1 MAARRQLL
9 AWADPRPGSSHIC
22 RSCANEQLEIHRA
35 ASGALEVRPLTRS
48 AGGCTALAAA
58 SAGVFFGRQRRSGW
72 RFRAPSTRPAADAL
86 FGQQK
91 TWVSIM
97 RRLVAIARTGHD
109 AGAKIIALL
118 TPFVASAVSART
130 AMDMC

>member
-9 AWADPRPGSSHIC
+9 AWANPRLGSSHIC
-22 RSCANEQLEIHRA
+22 RSCSDERLEIQRA
-35 ASGALEVRPLTRS
+35 ASAAHEDRPLTRS
-48 AGGCTALAAA
+48 AGDALPHRREC
-58 SAGVFFGRQRRSGW
+58 GRFFGRQRRSGW

-118 TPFVASAVSART
+118 TPFVASAAAART
-130 AMDMC
+130 AMDVC